1 MTRNFAHRGFS
12 GMYPENTILSFT
24 KALEV
29 GVDGIE
35 MDVHLSKDGEL
46 IVIHD
51 EALKRTTGMEGFVK
65 DYTRAEL
72 EKINAGKTMNDEFG
86 FTPIPSFE
94 EYLTLMK
101 DRPEITNVEIK
112 SLPYYYPGIEE
123 KTVEMVRRFG
133 MEDRIIFS
141 SFNWMT
147 VETLGRICPE
157 IPSGLLF
164 DGFPLYNMGAAIRN
178 NGHYALHQNHK
189 FINKMIV
196 DELHANGVKCN
207 VWTVNEEEDIRRCI
221 DAGVDGIIGNFPDRV
236 KMILEG

>member
-1 MTRNFAHRGFS
+1 MTKNFAHRGFS
-12 GMYPENTILSFT
+12 GMYPENTILAFS
-24 KALEV
+24 KALEL

-51 EALKRTTGMEGFVK
+51 EALKRTTGKDGFVK

-72 EKINAGKTMNDEFG
+72 EKINAGKTKDDEFG

-94 EYLTLMK
+94 EYLTFMK
-101 DRPEITNVEIK
+101 DRPETTNVEIK

-141 SFNWMT
+141 SFNWMSI
-147 VETLGRICPE
+147 EKLGRICPE
-157 IPSGLLF
+157 IPRGLLF
-164 DGFPLYNMGAAIRN
+164 DGFPLYNMGASIKGN
-178 NGHYALHQNHK
+178 NHQFFHPDYK
-189 FINKMIV
+189 YINKMIV
-196 DELHANGVKCN
+196 DELHANGVGCN
-207 VWTVNEEEDIRRCI
+207 TWTVNEVEDIKKCL

-236 KMILEG
+236 KKILEG